1 MSLGRGSA
9 SKTREGAWE
18 DRREAVIRESGNL
31 AYRGRPF
38 FGAID
43 AGRRLMDSF
52 RLGRLAAACRLAC
65 SSLFLV
71 ASLAAPALAAEA
83 ITGVVVDQ
91 AGQPLP
97 RAFIRVVDISGKEVA
112 RAFADDAGRFRLTP
126 GLDACRIEVSMSGFS
141 RAEAAC
147 SPTPLRLML
156 QVAPIAE
163 TLVVTAT
170 RTDAPAAQTG
180 VSVSVFTAAD
190 VDRRQVPL
198 VADLLRSTPGAMV
211 IRTGGAG
218 TVSSLF
224 VRGGESNHNKVLLD
238 GMPLN
243 EPGGTFN
250 FSNLTTDNLERIE
263 VVRGAQ
269 SALFGSDAMASVV
282 QLFTKR
288 PDWTDQRPHAS
299 LSLEGGTYNTVR
311 GGGSVSG
318 VSGRTTYAAGISQY
332 NTDNREPNN
341 RLENTSLSANL
352 GVALSSTATLRA
364 IVRGELEHVGT
375 PGQTA
380 FGRPDL
386 DAFFER
392 HDGTGGLTFDHQLS
406 ARFRQRAMYSLAVSN
421 YQSTNLVADPPYTP
435 RFENRSAP
443 FQFSDFTFDSR
454 TKLRRHHA
462 SYQADWRVTADASA
476 AGDHRL
482 TLLADWDGERATL
495 IDQLAATSIPA
506 SRNNTGL
513 SIQHQALWARTFV
526 TAGARLEHNDSFGTA
541 AVPRG
546 SIVYVA
552 RSGTGPVGDTRLRA
566 SAGLGIKEPTVLQSF
581 SPSPFFKGNPDLL
594 PERSRTIDAGVE
606 QRFASDRARVE
617 LTWFDNRFRNLI
629 ATRTTDPATFAA
641 EYFNIG
647 LTEARGV
654 ELTIDVAPLR
664 GLHAGGGYTFLS
676 SEILEST
683 SPTSAVFKVGQ
694 PLFRR
699 PRQSGF
705 AGVGWVSGPITVDVN
720 GVFIGSFVDSDFSSL
735 VPPIL
740 TNPGHT
746 TWDGR
751 VSYRLTKQLGAFL
764 SIDNLADADYMEPL
778 GYPALRRA
786 IRAGV
791 RVTF

>member
-1 MSLGRGSA
+1 MHSSRQ
-9 SKTREGAWE
+9 W
-18 DRREAVIRESGNL
+18 
-31 AYRGRPF
+31 
-38 FGAID
+38 
-43 AGRRLMDSF
+43 
-52 RLGRLAAACRLAC
+52 RLAAACRLVC
-65 SSLFLV
+65 QSLFLV
-71 ASLAAPALAAEA
+71 ASLAAHASAADA
-83 ITGVVVDQ
+83 VTGIVVDQ

-97 RAFIRVVDISGKEVA
+97 RAFIRAVDASGKEA
-112 RAFADDAGRFRLTP
+112 ASTFSDDAGHFRLTP
-126 GLDACRIEVSMSGFS
+126 ASGACRIEVSMSGFS
-141 RAEAAC
+141 RADTAC
-147 SPTPLRLML
+147 APTPLRVVLE
-156 QVAPIAE
+156 VAPIAE
-163 TLVVTAT
+163 TIVVTAT
-170 RTDAPAAQTG
+170 RTDAPADQTG
-180 VSVSVFTAAD
+180 ASVTVFTAAD
-190 VDRRQVPL
+190 LDRRQVPL
-198 VADLLRSTPGAMV
+198 VADLLRSMPGAMV

-218 TVSSLF
+218 NVTSLF

-238 GMPLN
+238 GIPLN

-288 PDWTDQRPHAS
+288 PDGADQRPHAS
-299 LSLEGGTYNTVR
+299 VSLEGGTYNTVR
-311 GGGSVSG
+311 GGASVSG
-318 VSGRTTYAAGISQY
+318 VSARTTYAAGVSRF
-332 NTDNREPNN
+332 TTANREPNN
-341 RLENTSLSANL
+341 RFENTSLSAQL
-352 GVALSSTATLRA
+352 GIALSSTATLRVIA
-364 IVRGELEHVGT
+364 RGELEHVGT

-392 HDGTGGLTFDHQLS
+392 HDGTGGLTFDQQLN
-406 ARFRQRAMYSLAVSN
+406 ARFRQRAMYSLAASN
-421 YQSTNLVADPPYTP
+421 YQSTNLIADPPYTP

-462 SYQADWRVTADASA
+462 SYQADWRLTTDASA
-476 AGDHRL
+476 VGDHRL

-495 IDQLAATSIPA
+495 LDQLAATNVPA
-506 SRNNTGL
+506 SRNNAGL

-541 AVPRG
+541 VVPRG
-546 SIVYVA
+546 SIAFVA
-552 RSGTGPVGDTRLRA
+552 HPGGGGPFGDTRVRA

-581 SPSPFFKGNPDLL
+581 SPSPFFRGNPDLL
-594 PERSRTIDAGVE
+594 PERSRTIEAGVE

-629 ATRTTDPATFAA
+629 ATRTTNPATFAA

-647 LTEARGV
+647 LTDARGA
-654 ELTIDVAPLR
+654 ELAIDVAPTR
-664 GLHAGGGYTFLS
+664 ALHARGGYTFLS
-676 SEILEST
+676 SEIVEST

-705 AGVGWVSGPITVDVN
+705 AGVSWVSGPITADVN
-720 GVFIGSFVDSDFSSL
+720 GIFIGRFVDSDFSSL
-735 VPPIL
+735 SPPIL

-751 VSYRLTKQLGAFL
+751 VAYRLTKQLRAFL
-764 SIDNLADADYMEPL
+764 SIDNVADADYMEPL

-786 IRAGV
+786 VRVGV
-791 RVTF
+791 RVAF